1 VLTIRYELEVDVLAL
16 ELYEL
21 EVTDPRDDFELEVRR
36 AVTAARSGEVGDVGR
51 ARALYRRFGID
62 PTRVR
67 PSSEALLRRLKKG
80 EPLPRVNSLVDVANA
95 MSVQLQ
101 VPVGLYDLDKTKG
114 DELVVRLGAEGE
126 SYTGIRKERVNVAG
140 TLNLLE
146 LCRQFGVNKFIFG
159 SSSSVYGA
167 TSRAPFSEDQAELRP
182 ISPYAAAKLA
192 GEMLGYTYAHLFGLP
207 VICLRFFTVYGPRQ
221 RPDLAIHKF
230 ARRML
235 GGEKLPFFGD
245 GSTRRDYTYIDDI
258 LAGVLASLSVPL
270 SRHEVV
276 NLGGA
281 QTTSLRELI
290 ALLEDAL
297 GVRAGLDLQPAQM
310 GDMPLTSADVTH
322 AGRVLGYAP
331 RTPLRDGIRLFAE
344 WIRGEGRD
352 WV

>member
-1 VLTIRYELEVDVLAL
+1 MRVLVTGGAGFIGSHLCGRLLARGDEVSAIDNFDPFYPERVKRRAL
-16 ELYEL
+16 EPLL
-21 EVTDPRDDFELEVRR
+21 ARGMRLFQADIRDAR
-36 AVTAARSGEVGDVGR
+36 AVAGAFHDARPECIVHLAALAG
-51 ARALYRRFGID
+51 
-62 PTRVR
+62 VR
-67 PSSEALLRRLKKG
+67 PSLER
-80 EPLPRVNSLVDVANA
+80 P
-95 MSVQLQ
+95 
-101 VPVGLYDLDKTKG
+101 
-114 DELVVRLGAEGE
+114 AE
-126 SYTGIRKERVNVAG
+126 YMDVNVRG
-140 TLNLLE
+140 TAVLLE
-146 LCRQFGVNKFIFG
+146 AARKASVRRFVFG

-167 TSRAPFSEDQAELRP
+167 NAAPPFQETARIDSPL
-182 ISPYAAAKLA
+182 SPYAASKAA
-192 GEMLGYTYAHLFGLP
+192 GEQLVSTWCNLYRLEA
-207 VICLRFFTVYGPRQ
+207 ISLRFFTVYGPRQ

-235 GGEKLPFFGD
+235 AGEKLPFFGD

-270 SRHEVV
+270 SRHEIV

-297 GVRAGLDLQPAQM
+297 GVRAELDLQPAQM

-331 RTPLRDGIRLFAE
+331 RTPLRDGIRLFAD